1 MKDKN
6 RFSILLEHLMAIA
19 ELKNSI
25 LAKAVQYDDSYI
37 SKWISGKLLPTEKNH
52 ENTLQAIS
60 HCIVEALSEESTA
73 QLLQEYQLQDINDLE
88 TAIYD
93 NLKSE
98 YMYVKELQNS
108 TGTEVAPKISY
119 YPELTLDQFI
129 FKMKHPSNP
138 CRNKLNDCQNYSNC
152 SAEFIL
158 SLFHLSPSAMS
169 VRCIF
174 SIGMSFLSS
183 HIISFIRRSPAPRS
197 FVLLTHIL

>member
-93 NLKSE
+93 NLESVYICKRI
-98 YMYVKELQNS
+98 
-108 TGTEVAPKISY
+108 T
-119 YPELTLDQFI
+119 
-129 FKMKHPSNP
+129 
-138 CRNKLNDCQNYSNC
+138 KLNRYRSSSKN
-152 SAEFIL
+152 FLL
-158 SLFHLSPSAMS
+158 SGAY
-169 VRCIF
+169 
-174 SIGMSFLSS
+174 
-183 HIISFIRRSPAPRS
+183 IRPVH
-197 FVLLTHIL
+197 F

>member
-73 QLLQEYQLQDINDLE
+73 QLLQD
-88 TAIYD
+88 
-93 NLKSE
+93 
-98 YMYVKELQNS
+98 
-108 TGTEVAPKISY
+108 ISY
-119 YPELTLDQFI
+119 RTSMILKLLFMTI
-129 FKMKHPSNP
+129 SN
-138 CRNKLNDCQNYSNC
+138 LNIY
-152 SAEFIL
+152 
-158 SLFHLSPSAMS
+158 M
-169 VRCIF
+169 
-174 SIGMSFLSS
+174 
-183 HIISFIRRSPAPRS
+183 
-197 FVLLTHIL
+197 

>member
-73 QLLQEYQLQDINDLE
+73 QLY
-88 TAIYD
+88 
-93 NLKSE
+93 
-98 YMYVKELQNS
+98 
-108 TGTEVAPKISY
+108 
-119 YPELTLDQFI
+119 TLF
-129 FKMKHPSNP
+129 
-138 CRNKLNDCQNYSNC
+138 
-152 SAEFIL
+152 
-158 SLFHLSPSAMS
+158 
-169 VRCIF
+169 F
-174 SIGMSFLSS
+174 SRLIFLSMIYLS
-183 HIISFIRRSPAPRS
+183 D
-197 FVLLTHIL
+197 FVFE

>member
-93 NLKSE
+93 NLESE
-98 YMYVKELQNS
+98 YIYVKELQNS

-129 FKMKHPSNP
+129 FKTINE
-138 CRNKLNDCQNYSNC
+138 Q
-152 SAEFIL
+152 I
-158 SLFHLSPSAMS
+158 
-169 VRCIF
+169 
-174 SIGMSFLSS
+174 
-183 HIISFIRRSPAPRS
+183 
-197 FVLLTHIL
+197 

>member
-73 QLLQEYQLQDINDLE
+73 QLLQN
-88 TAIYD
+88 
-93 NLKSE
+93 
-98 YMYVKELQNS
+98 
-108 TGTEVAPKISY
+108 ISY
-119 YPELTLDQFI
+119 RTSMILKLLFMTI
-129 FKMKHPSNP
+129 SN
-138 CRNKLNDCQNYSNC
+138 LNIC
-152 SAEFIL
+152 
-158 SLFHLSPSAMS
+158 M
-169 VRCIF
+169 
-174 SIGMSFLSS
+174 
-183 HIISFIRRSPAPRS
+183 
-197 FVLLTHIL
+197 

>member
-73 QLLQEYQLQDINDLE
+73 QLLRN
-88 TAIYD
+88 
-93 NLKSE
+93 
-98 YMYVKELQNS
+98 
-108 TGTEVAPKISY
+108 ISY
-119 YPELTLDQFI
+119 RTSMILKLLFMTI
-129 FKMKHPSNP
+129 SN
-138 CRNKLNDCQNYSNC
+138 LNIC
-152 SAEFIL
+152 
-158 SLFHLSPSAMS
+158 M
-169 VRCIF
+169 
-174 SIGMSFLSS
+174 
-183 HIISFIRRSPAPRS
+183 
-197 FVLLTHIL
+197 

>member
-73 QLLQEYQLQDINDLE
+73 QLLQEYRYRTSMILKLLFMTISNLN
-88 TAIYD
+88 IY
-93 NLKSE
+93 
-98 YMYVKELQNS
+98 M
-108 TGTEVAPKISY
+108 
-119 YPELTLDQFI
+119 
-129 FKMKHPSNP
+129 
-138 CRNKLNDCQNYSNC
+138 
-152 SAEFIL
+152 
-158 SLFHLSPSAMS
+158 
-169 VRCIF
+169 
-174 SIGMSFLSS
+174 
-183 HIISFIRRSPAPRS
+183 
-197 FVLLTHIL
+197 

>member
-60 HCIVEALSEESTA
+60 HCIVEALSEESTT
-73 QLLQEYQLQDINDLE
+73 QLLQEYQLQDIKDLE

-93 NLKSE
+93 NLESE

-108 TGTEVAPKISY
+108 TGAEVAPKISY

-129 FKMKHPSNP
+129 FKMKHPSLRKVNS
-138 CRNKLNDCQNYSNC
+138 LNVYAIVDILNVDPNY
-152 SAEFIL
+152 
-158 SLFHLSPSAMS
+158 
-169 VRCIF
+169 
-174 SIGMSFLSS
+174 
-183 HIISFIRRSPAPRS
+183 
-197 FVLLTHIL
+197 

>member
-73 QLLQEYQLQDINDLE
+73 QLLQEYQLSMILKLLFMTISNLN
-88 TAIYD
+88 IY
-93 NLKSE
+93 
-98 YMYVKELQNS
+98 M
-108 TGTEVAPKISY
+108 
-119 YPELTLDQFI
+119 
-129 FKMKHPSNP
+129 
-138 CRNKLNDCQNYSNC
+138 
-152 SAEFIL
+152 
-158 SLFHLSPSAMS
+158 
-169 VRCIF
+169 
-174 SIGMSFLSS
+174 
-183 HIISFIRRSPAPRS
+183 
-197 FVLLTHIL
+197 